1 MYGNFVHATNDASY
15 YTKPPADQT
24 NLSAWYGKTKPKTTK
39 AHIHQSKQMYY
50 NVK

>member
-1 MYGNFVHATNDASY
+1 MYGNFVHATNDASH
-15 YTKPPADQT
+15 YTKPPTDQT
-24 NLSAWYGKTKPKTTK
+24 NLSAWYGKTKRNTTK